1 LRRREQLID
10 PKIAELSGHIVKT
23 AGDGMLI
30 NQGCDASRVTGDLVD
45 RSRTA
50 AATAP
55 KQRQGHRSWS
65 ETKMICRER
74 SGLLV
79 FLEAR
84 RSSSEGV
91 VTFGWL

>member
-50 AATAP
+50 AATLQNRGKATAHGV
-55 KQRQGHRSWS
+55 RQ
-65 ETKMICRER
+65 K
-74 SGLLV
+74 
-79 FLEAR
+79 
-84 RSSSEGV
+84 
-91 VTFGWL
+91 